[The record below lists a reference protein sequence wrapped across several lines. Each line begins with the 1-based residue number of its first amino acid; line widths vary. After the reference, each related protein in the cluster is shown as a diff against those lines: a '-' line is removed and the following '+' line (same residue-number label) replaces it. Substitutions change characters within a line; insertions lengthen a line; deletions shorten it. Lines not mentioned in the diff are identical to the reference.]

1 MRRVIAAAVAAL
13 GACVIA
19 TVPACAEAPAGL
31 VDGTNDIAAAVG
43 SGVRG
48 GVIVGFSATGPDV
61 PAASAAVIAAC
72 KRGGAVQCTSDEV
85 TNDRLC
91 IVNVSASDTG
101 VVAGGAGRT
110 VDEARQEA
118 FNRAAANDTPLAA
131 DSPTLAWSCP

>member
-1 MRRVIAAAVAAL
+1 TGRHMRRVIAAAVAAL

-101 VVAGGAGRT
+101 VVAG
-110 VDEARQEA
+110 
-118 FNRAAANDTPLAA
+118 
-131 DSPTLAWSCP
+131 